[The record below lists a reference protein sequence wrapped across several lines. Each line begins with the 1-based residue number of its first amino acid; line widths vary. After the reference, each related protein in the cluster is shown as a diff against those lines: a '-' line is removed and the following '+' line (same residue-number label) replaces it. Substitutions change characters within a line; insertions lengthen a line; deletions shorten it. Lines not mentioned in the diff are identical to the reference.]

1 MNQKKRKRYLVTYA
15 DQDIDSS
22 KASSILGVTK
32 SKTKEGVSFME
43 TDSTPKKDD
52 VLHFSKLGISSIELD
67 DEEHS
72 KLAKKK
78 EVLAVEEDTEVH
90 ILELSAEE
98 EQLERFNSSISEAG
112 YDTNGSYDEGY
123 RNAMM
128 DLFSSMLQMGTREQ
142 TSGSGGYGPVLPVP
156 RNPILRP
163 IPRKPFPW
171 RPPVLRK
178 QPVPWNIS
186 MINAPAAW
194 NRGYKGSGVKVAV
207 LDTGIANHNDLTIS
221 GGASF
226 VSGVSSYDDGHSHGT
241 HCAGIIGARNNF
253 IGVVGVAPLCSLY
266 AVKVLSDSGS
276 GYSSW
281 VIAGMDWCIQNDIQV
296 ASMSLGSST
305 APSTAYANAVR
316 KCQEAGVTVV
326 TSAGNSG
333 NSSSFPWVGSPAN
346 AYQRSNSNASPIA
359 VGAVNQSSNIASF
372 SSRDGDHSEWNR
384 VTVVAPGVDVNSTVL
399 NNGYDEK
406 TGTSMACP
414 HVAGLAALLYEKY
427 PGISP
432 INVER
437 RITASASDLGAAG
450 FDEPHGYGL
459 INCDLATA

>member
-1 MNQKKRKRYLVTYA
+1 MNKKEKKRYLVTYT
-15 DQDIDSS
+15 DQDINSS

-43 TDSTPKKDD
+43 SDSTPKKDD

-67 DEEHS
+67 DEEQS

-78 EVLAVEEDTEVH
+78 DVLAVEEDTEVH
-90 ILELSAEE
+90 ILELTAEE
-98 EQLERFNSSISEAG
+98 EQLERFNSSISDAG
-112 YDTNGSYDEGY
+112 YDTNGAYDEGY
-123 RNAMM
+123 QNAMM

-142 TSGSGGYGPVLPVP
+142 TSGNGGSGPMFP
-156 RNPILRP
+156 RP

-171 RPPVLRK
+171 KPPILPK

-266 AVKVLSDSGS
+266 AVKVLADSGS

-281 VIAGMDWCIQNDIQV
+281 VIAGMDWCIQNNIQV
-296 ASMSLGSST
+296 ASMSLGSSSG
-305 APSTAYANAVR
+305 PSTAYANAVR
-316 KCQEAGVTVV
+316 KCQEAGVTIV

-333 NSSSFPWVGSPAN
+333 NSSTFPYVGSPAN

-359 VGAVNQSSNIASF
+359 VGAINQSSGIAGF
-372 SSRDGDHSEWNR
+372 SSRGGEHAEWNR
-384 VTVVAPGVDVNSTVL
+384 VTVVAPGVSVKSTVL
-399 NNGYDEK
+399 NNDYGSK
-406 TGTSMACP
+406 SGTSMACP
-414 HVAGLAALLYEKY
+414 HVSGLAALLYEKY

-437 RITASASDLGAAG
+437 RITQTATDLGGAG

>member
-1 MNQKKRKRYLVTYA
+1 MNQKKKKRYLVTYT
-15 DQDIDSS
+15 DQDVDSS

-52 VLHFSKLGISSIELD
+52 VLHFSGLGISSIELD
-67 DEEHS
+67 DEEQS

-98 EQLERFNSSISEAG
+98 EQAEFFSSSLSDVSYNG
-112 YDTNGSYDEGY
+112 NGSYDEGY
-123 RNAMM
+123 QNAMM
-128 DLFSSMLQMGTREQ
+128 DLFASMLKMGQEGHQ
-142 TSGSGGYGPVLPVP
+142 PGAAGNGSFSPRLPFP
-156 RNPILRP
+156 RRP
-163 IPRKPFPW
+163 IPVPW
-171 RPPVLRK
+171 KPPVLRK
-178 QPVPWNIS
+178 QPIPWNIS

-194 NRGYKGSGVKVAV
+194 NRGFRGSGVKVAV
-207 LDTGIANHNDLTIS
+207 LDTGIANHSDLTIS

-253 IGVVGVAPLCSLY
+253 LGVVGVAPLCNLY

-296 ASMSLGSST
+296 ASMSLGSSSG
-305 APSTAYANAVR
+305 PSTAYASAVR
-316 KCQEAGVTVV
+316 KCQEAGVTIV

-333 NSSSFPWVGSPAN
+333 SSSSFPFVGSPAN
-346 AYQRSNSNASPIA
+346 AYQRGNAYASPIA
-359 VGAVNQSSNIASF
+359 VGAVSQSSTIASF
-372 SSRDGDHSEWNR
+372 SSRGGDHSEWNR
-384 VTVVAPGVDVNSTVL
+384 VTVVAPGVSVNSTVL
-399 NNGYDEK
+399 NNSYGK
-406 TGTSMACP
+406 KSGTSMACP

-437 RITASASDLGAAG
+437 RITASASDLGGAG
-450 FDEPHGYGL
+450 FDEPYGYGL
-459 INCDLATA
+459 INCDLATL

>member
-1 MNQKKRKRYLVTYA
+1 MNQKKKKRYLVTYA

-22 KASSILGVTK
+22 KASSILGVAK

-43 TDSTPKKDD
+43 SDSTPKGDD

-67 DEEHS
+67 DEEQS

-78 EVLAVEEDTEVH
+78 EVLAIEEDIEVH
-90 ILELSAEE
+90 ILELTEE
-98 EQLERFNSSISEAG
+98 EKQMERFSSSLNDAG
-112 YDTNGSYDEGY
+112 YDTNGSYEEGY
-123 RNAMM
+123 QNAMM
-128 DLFSSMLQMGTREQ
+128 DLFSTMLQMGSRSQSSVE
-142 TSGSGGYGPVLPVP
+142 GGPTPTFPFP
-156 RNPILRP
+156 RKP
-163 IPRKPFPW
+163 IPRKPFPFPW
-171 RPPVLRK
+171 KPPVLRK

-194 NRGYKGSGVKVAV
+194 NRGYKGNGVKVAV
-207 LDTGIANHNDLTIS
+207 LDTGIANHNDLSIS
-221 GGASF
+221 GGVSF
-226 VSGVSSYDDGHSHGT
+226 VNGVSSYDDGHSHGT
-241 HCAGIIGARNNF
+241 HCAGVIGARNNF
-253 IGVVGVAPLCSLY
+253 IGVVGVAPLCDLY

-281 VIAGMDWCIQNDIQV
+281 VIAGMDWCIQNDINV
-296 ASMSLGSST
+296 ASMSLGSKSS
-305 APSTAYANAVR
+305 PSVAYANAVR
-316 KCQEAGVTVV
+316 RCQEAGVTVV

-333 NSSSFPWVGSPAN
+333 NDPNFPWVGSPGN
-346 AYQRSNSNASPIA
+346 AYQLSNSKASPIA
-359 VGAVNQSSNIASF
+359 VGAVNQSSTIAGF
-372 SSRDGDHSEWNR
+372 SSRDGNHDEWNR

-414 HVAGLAALLYEKY
+414 HVAGLAALLYEKF

-437 RITASASDLGAAG
+437 RITATSTDLGGPG

>member
-1 MNQKKRKRYLVTYA
+1 MNQKKKKKRYLVTYA

-22 KASSILGVTK
+22 KASSILGVAK

-43 TDSTPKKDD
+43 TDSTPKGDD

-67 DEEHS
+67 DEEQS

-78 EVLAVEEDTEVH
+78 EVLAIEEDIEVH
-90 ILELSAEE
+90 ILELTEE
-98 EQLERFNSSISEAG
+98 EKQMERFSSSLNDAG
-112 YDTNGSYDEGY
+112 YDTNGSYQEGY
-123 RNAMM
+123 QNAMM
-128 DLFSSMLQMGTREQ
+128 DLFSSMLQMGSRSQSSVE
-142 TSGSGGYGPVLPVP
+142 GGPTPTFPFP
-156 RNPILRP
+156 RKP
-163 IPRKPFPW
+163 IPRRPLPFPW
-171 RPPVLRK
+171 KPPVLRK
-178 QPVPWNIS
+178 QPIPWNIS

-194 NRGYKGSGVKVAV
+194 NRGYKGNGVNVAV
-207 LDTGIANHNDLTIS
+207 LDTGIANHTDLSIS
-221 GGASF
+221 GGVSF
-226 VSGVSSYDDGHSHGT
+226 VNGVSSYDDGNSHGT

-253 IGVVGVAPLCSLY
+253 IGVVGVAPLCDLY

-281 VIAGMDWCIQNDIQV
+281 VIAGMDWCIQNDINV
-296 ASMSLGSST
+296 ASMSLGSKSS
-305 APSTAYANAVR
+305 PSVAYANAVR
-316 KCQEAGVTVV
+316 RCQEAGVTVV
-326 TSAGNSG
+326 TSSGNSG
-333 NSSSFPWVGSPAN
+333 NDPNFPWVGSPGN
-346 AYQRSNSNASPIA
+346 AYQLSNSKASPIA
-359 VGAVNQSSNIASF
+359 VGAVNQSSTIAGF
-372 SSRDGDHSEWNR
+372 SSRDGNHDEWNR

-414 HVAGLAALLYEKY
+414 HVAGLAALLYEKF

-437 RITASASDLGAAG
+437 RITATSIDLGGPG

>member
-1 MNQKKRKRYLVTYA
+1 MNQKKKKRYLVTYA
-15 DQDIDSS
+15 DQDIDTS
-22 KASSILGVTK
+22 KASSILGVAKT
-32 SKTKEGVSFME
+32 KTKEGVSFME

-67 DEEHS
+67 DEEQS

-90 ILELSAEE
+90 ILELTADE

-123 RNAMM
+123 QNAMM
-128 DLFSSMLQMGTREQ
+128 DLFSSMLQIGAR
-142 TSGSGGYGPVLPVP
+142 GNGGYSPTLPFP
-156 RNPILRP
+156 RNPILKP
-163 IPRKPFPW
+163 IPRKPLPFPW
-171 RPPVLRK
+171 TPPVLHK

-207 LDTGIANHNDLTIS
+207 LDTGIANHNDLSIS
-221 GGASF
+221 GGVSF

-253 IGVVGVAPLCSLY
+253 IGVVGVAPLCDLY

-276 GYSSW
+276 GASSW
-281 VIAGMDWCIQNDIQV
+281 VIAGMDWCIQNNINV
-296 ASMSLGSST
+296 ASMSLGSQT
-305 APSTAYANAVR
+305 PPSVAYANAVR
-316 KCQEAGVTVV
+316 RCQEAGITVV
-326 TSAGNSG
+326 VSAGNSG
-333 NSSSFPWVGSPAN
+333 GSSSFPWVGSPAN
-346 AYQRSNSNASPIA
+346 AYQRGNAFASPIA
-359 VGAVNQSSNIASF
+359 VGAVNQSSTIAGF
-372 SSRDGDHSEWNR
+372 SSRDGNHDEWNR

-406 TGTSMACP
+406 SGTSMACP

-437 RITASASDLGAAG
+437 RITASSTDLGGPG

>member
-1 MNQKKRKRYLVTYA
+1 MSKERKRYLVTYK
-15 DQDIDSS
+15 DQDVDSS
-22 KASSILGVTK
+22 KASSILGVAK

-67 DEEHS
+67 DEEQS

-78 EVLAVEEDTEVH
+78 EVLAVEEDIEVH
-90 ILELSAEE
+90 ILELTEEE
-98 EQLERFNSSISEAG
+98 EQMEIFNSSINEATF
-112 YDTNGSYDEGY
+112 DTNGSYEEGY
-123 RNAMM
+123 QSAMM
-128 DLFSSMLQMGTREQ
+128 DLFSSMLQMGSRGQQFSAEN
-142 TSGSGGYGPVLPVP
+142 GHANPILPVP
-156 RNPILRP
+156 RQPILRP
-163 IPRKPFPW
+163 IPYPW
-171 RPPVLRK
+171 RPPILRK
-178 QPVPWNIS
+178 QPTPWNMS

-194 NRGYKGSGVKVAV
+194 SRGYKGSGVKVAV
-207 LDTGIANHNDLTIS
+207 LDTGIANHNDLAIA
-221 GGASF
+221 GGVSF

-253 IGVVGVAPLCSLY
+253 IGIVGVAPLCSLY
-266 AVKVLSDSGS
+266 AVKVLADSGS
-276 GYSSW
+276 GSSSW
-281 VIAGMDWCIQNDIQV
+281 VIAGMDWCIQNNINV
-296 ASMSLGSST
+296 ASMSLGSQSG
-305 APSTAYANAVR
+305 PSVAYAAAVR
-316 KCQEAGVTVV
+316 RCQEAGVTVV

-359 VGAVNQSSNIASF
+359 VGAVSQSSTIASF

-384 VTVVAPGVDVNSTVL
+384 VTVVAPGVSVKSTVL
-399 NNGYDEK
+399 NNGYGEK

-437 RITASASDLGAAG
+437 RITATATDLGGAG

-459 INCDLATA
+459 INCDLATL